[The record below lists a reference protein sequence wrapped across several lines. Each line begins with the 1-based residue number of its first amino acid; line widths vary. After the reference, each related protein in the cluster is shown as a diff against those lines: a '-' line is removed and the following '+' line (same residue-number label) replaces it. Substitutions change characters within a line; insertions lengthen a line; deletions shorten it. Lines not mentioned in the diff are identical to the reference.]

1 MAKRQFCPEAVV
13 HAVHLFS
20 SGNPIPTSTSSDAL
34 ATLMELGFPREKCI
48 DALTANLRY
57 TTFYNMFKLKIFILF
72 HFVHVHILERA
83 FTQGI

>member
-1 MAKRQFCPEAVV
+1 MARVWYINANCNLRLHCF
-13 HAVHLFS
+13 
-20 SGNPIPTSTSSDAL
+20 SGNPIHADGPSDAL
-34 ATLMELGFPREKCI
+34 STLMELGFPREKCI

-57 TTFYNMFKLKIFILF
+57 TTFYNMFKLKTFILF